1 MRRHIHAMAF
11 YLGVSIVIAGVVG
24 LRAQTQAQSSIEEIR
39 RELLQ
44 LPYCGVFD
52 FVAFKYDKGTVLL
65 MGYAYHPSL
74 KIDAERA
81 VKGAAGVDE
90 VKNAIEE
97 LPPSLMDDDLRWN
110 VYYSI
115 YRDPFLS
122 RYAPG
127 GGTLWGHRHALG
139 GALHPFGSG
148 QFSGMEPAGDY
159 PIHIVV
165 KNGHVTLLG
174 VVDNDGD
181 KTLAYMK
188 ARQVPGSFDV
198 KNELMVEGKNARST
212 SSH

>member
-1 MRRHIHAMAF
+1 MHATAF
-11 YLGVSIVIAGVVG
+11 CLGVSIVIAGVVG

-39 RELLQ
+39 RELLG
-44 LPYCGVFD
+44 LPYYGVHD
-52 FVAFKYDKGTVLL
+52 FLAFKYDKGAVVL

-74 KIDAERA
+74 KIDAQRA
-81 VKGAAGVDE
+81 VKRAAGVDE

-97 LPPSLMDDDLRWN
+97 LPPSLMDDELRWK

-127 GGTLWGHRHALG
+127 GGMLWGHRHALG
-139 GALHPFGSG
+139 GVLHPFGSG
-148 QFSGMEPAGDY
+148 QFNGMEPAGDY

-198 KNELMVEGKNARST
+198 KNELMVEDKNARST